1 MKRRRDHPPLPPSQ
15 EWGFILRWL
24 RPLPPA
30 GEEAV
35 RLLREEVDWE
45 VLFLALPRHGVLPL
59 LHHRLEAAGGEHLP
73 PGVRERLRDYYLR
86 NARRNMVLCAELA
99 RLVDLLQAE
108 GMPVIPFKGPL
119 LAVVAHGDP
128 ALREFGD
135 LDLLVHPADAPRA
148 RAVLERTGYRLKE
161 ALSTFEADAVVGSY
175 YTYELERPDI
185 GLDLEL
191 HWGLSEGVF
200 PFPVTLSELWEH
212 RTEVECLGRTYA
224 HIAGVDLLPYL
235 CAHGS
240 KHCWE
245 RLECVVDLAAVLA
258 RATPDW
264 EALLHRIETRGGA
277 RMVLLGLLLA
287 RELLGAELPERVN
300 REIDARPAL
309 YDLLHRAAKR
319 LFFEAD
325 APLPPREVHAFRLG
339 ALDDP
344 WSRLR
349 YAGYFALR
357 PLRLRL
363 VRPVVRFVKRAI
375 SPAADPASW
384 SLRRPRS

>member
-1 MKRRRDHPPLPPSQ
+1 MKRRREHAPLPPSQ
-15 EWGFILRWL
+15 EWAFVLRWL
-24 RPLPPA
+24 RPAPPA
-30 GEEAV
+30 GEEAAG
-35 RLLREEVDWE
+35 LLGEEADWE
-45 VLFLALPRHGVLPL
+45 FLFRALPRHGVLSL
-59 LHHRLEAAGGEHLP
+59 LHHRLKAAGAEHLP
-73 PGVRERLRDYYLR
+73 AGIRERLRDYYLR
-86 NARRNMVLCAELA
+86 NARRNMVLCAELG

-108 GMPVIPFKGPL
+108 GVPVIPFKGPL
-119 LAVVAHGDP
+119 LAVIAHGDP
-128 ALREFGD
+128 TLREFGD
-135 LDLLVHPADAPRA
+135 LDLLIHPEDALGA
-148 RAVLERTGYRLKE
+148 RAALERTGYRLKE
-161 ALSTFEADAVVGSY
+161 ALSPFEADAVIGSY

-200 PFPVTLSELWEH
+200 PFPVTLAELWEH

-224 HIAGVDLLPYL
+224 HVAAEDLLPYL

-258 RATPDW
+258 RAEPDW
-264 EALLHRIETRGGA
+264 DALLHRIKGRGGV

-287 RELLGAELPERVN
+287 RELLGSELPERVN
-300 REIDARPAL
+300 QEIDTRPGL
-309 YDLLHRAAKR
+309 YDLLDRAAPR
-319 LFFEAD
+319 LFSETD
-325 APLPPREVHAFRLG
+325 APLPPQQVHAFRLG
-339 ALDDP
+339 ALDDLR
-344 WSRLR
+344 SRLR

-357 PLRLRL
+357 PLRLHV

-384 SLRRPRS
+384 SLRRPRP